1 MHNCD
6 WFVFCL
12 QPPNSGILG
21 ELFSNVDGAGTIP
34 TDSRLG
40 AAMDYSWTLEFAK
53 SNGNG
58 LSQSTFNVPLLDT
71 TFNIPMCMNTSLT
84 LNYM

>member
-1 MHNCD
+1 VHIFY
-6 WFVFCL
+6 WFVSFL
-12 QPPNSGILG
+12 QPSNSGILG
-21 ELFSNVDGAGTIP
+21 ELFSNVNGAGTMP

-58 LSQSTFNVPLLDT
+58 LSQSTFNVH
-71 TFNIPMCMNTSLT
+71 C
-84 LNYM
+84 